1 MLILSEPGLFLSELR
16 FSDYQIGLF
25 LTLTLL
31 GDVFLGSYLTLIADR
46 VGRRKIL
53 LAGSVLMVSSGVVF
67 AVFENFWVLLI
78 AAVVGVV
85 SATGGDFGPFRS
97 IEE

>member
-1 MLILSEPGLFLSELR
+1 M
-16 FSDYQIGLF
+16 
-25 LTLTLL
+25 TLTLL
-31 GDVFLGSYLTLIADR
+31 GDVFLGTFLTLIADR

-53 LAGSVLMVSSGVVF
+53 LGGSLLMVLTGVVF
-67 AVFENFWVLLI
+67 AYFENFWILLI

-97 IEE
+97 IEEWVTMSYLTLGVQC